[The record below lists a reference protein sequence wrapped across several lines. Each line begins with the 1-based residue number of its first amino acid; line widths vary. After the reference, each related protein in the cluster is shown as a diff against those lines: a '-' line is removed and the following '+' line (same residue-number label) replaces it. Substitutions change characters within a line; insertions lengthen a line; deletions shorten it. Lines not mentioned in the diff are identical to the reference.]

1 MSPVPARLF
10 SAVSSAAWSLS
21 ASLNAILP
29 QGELP
34 SPSWAPGRLLKSSE
48 RTRMITGVPRRTL
61 SLCPECNIDAT
72 DAVILGQ
79 ASITDFRDRPGVI
92 EAEIVE
98 EAGRILMRKA
108 CPKHGPFEDVLSNH
122 PAFFRRMESLAFGRD
137 FFECL
142 DDRAVHDHGP
152 NGIRSGRGT
161 YLIIDV
167 TNRCNMVCSPCYMD
181 ANATTYVHVIGKAPS
196 RLYAASQH
204 LGADEPPTAS
214 HLPTNMPRD
223 NQIL

>member
-1 MSPVPARLF
+1 MSPVPACLF

-122 PAFFRRMESLAFGRD
+122 PTFFRRMETGSRIQR
-137 FFECL
+137 
-142 DDRAVHDHGP
+142 RAVQ
-152 NGIRSGRGT
+152 RSF
-161 YLIIDV
+161 
-167 TNRCNMVCSPCYMD
+167 
-181 ANATTYVHVIGKAPS
+181 
-196 RLYAASQH
+196 
-204 LGADEPPTAS
+204 
-214 HLPTNMPRD
+214 
-223 NQIL
+223 